1 MKRLWIALLIVA
13 LLVGMSSLHV
23 NHLEKLSNEL
33 IAQLETAKASLI
45 RGSRSTARESVQAV
59 WDRWEDH
66 AFYLHITLRHMEID
80 EIRTGLR
87 EAMAYLD
94 SREDTAE
101 CLASISR
108 LISYLELLIEAEL
121 PSIKNLL

>member
-1 MKRLWIALLIVA
+1 MKRLWIVLLIVA
-13 LLVGMSSLHV
+13 LLVVTSSLHV
-23 NHLEKLSNEL
+23 KHLERLSNEL
-33 IAQLETAKASLI
+33 IAQLEIAKTSLSQGN
-45 RGSRSTARESVQAV
+45 RPKTRESVQAV
-59 WDRWEDH
+59 WDQWERQS
-66 AFYLHITLRHMEID
+66 FYLHITLRHMEID

-108 LISYLELLIEAEL
+108 LINYLELLVEAEL